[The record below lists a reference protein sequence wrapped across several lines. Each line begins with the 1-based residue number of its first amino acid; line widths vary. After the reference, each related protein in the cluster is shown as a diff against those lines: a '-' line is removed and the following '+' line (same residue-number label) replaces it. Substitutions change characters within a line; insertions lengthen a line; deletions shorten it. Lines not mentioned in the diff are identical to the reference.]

1 MAYRERIELN
11 KFLNTKEFFDNS
23 YHQNIQSEISEIADR
38 TNQEFSSTEIS
49 DYLVAF
55 SNQWNNYCVGCV
67 DMVNST
73 KISASISPH
82 KLSIYYEIFLNSI
95 SKIIGMFGGKVIKN
109 VGDCLLYYFP
119 NSAEN
124 SINDSIISCLD
135 CGLAIAGAKGI
146 ISQQLLSKGLPNLNY
161 RISADYGSVLI
172 MNTTYSTSIDL
183 IGPPVNMCTRINHY
197 AKQNEFVIGGDFFQR
212 VKKIDQ
218 YSFQQVDSCNVG
230 FKHSYPVYNVIQ
242 R

>member
-1 MAYRERIELN
+1 MIFEDRIELN

-23 YHQNIQSEISEIADR
+23 YHQNTQSVISKITDS
-38 TNQEFSSTEIS
+38 TNQEESSTEFS
-49 DYLVAF
+49 DYLVEF
-55 SNQWNNYCVGCV
+55 SNQWESYCVGCV

-73 KISASISPH
+73 KISASISPQN
-82 KLSIYYEIFLNSI
+82 LSVYYEIFLNSM

-119 NSAEN
+119 NSAGN

-135 CGLAIAGAKGI
+135 CGLSIAGARGI
-146 ISQQLLSKGLPNLNY
+146 ISQQVLSKGLPDLSY
-161 RISADYGSVLI
+161 RISADFGSVLI
-172 MNTTYSTSIDL
+172 MNTTDSTSIDL

-197 AKQNEFVIGGDFFQR
+197 ARQNEFVIGGDFFQR

-218 YSFQQVDSCNVG
+218 YSFQQSHSCNVG
-230 FKHSYPVYNVIQ
+230 FKHSYPVYRVIQ